1 MQPDRLLCPWDSPG
15 RDTVVGCHFLLQGI
29 FLIQGSNPH
38 LLYLLHSSRILYPIS
53 YQQPTPSPQKKKQPE
68 HRMLSENRKDET
80 LGKRVG
86 LTMGRITHRRQGRC
100 LQTEGNGGRIFHMI
114 SLLLRI
120 STSSLVERSKPHW
133 KQGDLIRSYFSNQ
146 EECAEGPG
154 LRK

>member
-1 MQPDRLLCPWDSPG
+1 MSVGFSRQGYCSGLSFPTSGNLPDPG
-15 RDTVVGCHFLLQGI
+15 IEPT
-29 FLIQGSNPH
+29 P
-38 LLYLLHSSRILYPIS
+38 PIS
-53 YQQPTPSPQKKKQPE
+53 PAFQANSLPTQLSATHPTPPKKKKQPE

-80 LGKRVG
+80 LGKRAG